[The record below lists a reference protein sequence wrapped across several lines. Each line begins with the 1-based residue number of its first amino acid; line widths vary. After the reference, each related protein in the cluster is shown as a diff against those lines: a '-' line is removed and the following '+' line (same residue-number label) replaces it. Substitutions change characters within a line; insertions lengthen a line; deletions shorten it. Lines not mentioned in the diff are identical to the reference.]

1 MSDIIL
7 WILIFFVFIIILGL
21 YISEYTPLDLDQ
33 KQKILMENFTSTSSS
48 SDQNEGATELYG
60 WGIPDNNT
68 YNSCDHKCTKSCPTT
83 CTQKCQTPPPPP
95 PPPSPPK
102 PVETCNPVPQNNNE
116 VCMNCD
122 ITMNKNINKY
132 ILKSSVPAC
141 PDMSEYI
148 TKNMMNANPDL
159 SDYILKSNIKA
170 CDKVDLTQYMLKSEV
185 KPCDKVDLTQYMLKS
200 EIKPCNNIDL
210 TKYMLKSEIKPC
222 DNIDLTKYMLKS
234 EIKPCDNIDLT
245 KYILKKDI
253 PKCPK
258 LREIHEH
265 PDISK
270 YISLEEVNK
279 KYVLKDS
286 VYNCDSAKE
295 YLDKKC
301 KNTQKSELLSD
312 IGGYYAGDSLF
323 AGV

>member
-33 KQKILMENFTSTSSS
+33 KQKILMENFTSESSTSNQS
-48 SDQNEGATELYG
+48 EGASELYG

-68 YNSCDHKCTKSCPTT
+68 YKSCEHKCTSSCPTT
-83 CTQKCQTPPPPP
+83 CPQKCQTPPPPP
-95 PPPSPPK
+95 K
-102 PVETCNPVPQNNNE
+102 PVETCNPAPQNNNE

-159 SDYILKSNIKA
+159 SDYILKSEIKA

-185 KPCDKVDLTQYMLKS
+185 KPCDNVDLS
-200 EIKPCNNIDL
+200 
-210 TKYMLKSEIKPC
+210 KYMLKSEIKAC
-222 DNIDLTKYMLKS
+222 DSIDLSKYMLK
-234 EIKPCDNIDLT
+234 
-245 KYILKKDI
+245 KDV
-253 PKCPK
+253 PVCPK
-258 LREIHEH
+258 PKQIHEH

-270 YISLEEVNK
+270 YMSLEEVNK
-279 KYVLKDS
+279 KYVLKNS

-295 YLDKKC
+295 YLDKNC
-301 KNTQKSELLSD
+301 KNTKKSELLSD